1 MMTVDDLIKRLTWY
15 KRRYG
20 NLDVEYAYHDKYL
33 INVDFSE
40 RVDKVT
46 VVEYTDYDKDAKPI
60 KRQKFVIY

>member
-1 MMTVDDLIKRLTWY
+1 MTVDDLIKRLTWY

-33 INVDFSE
+33 IDVDNSK

-46 VVEYTDYDKDAKPI
+46 VVKYTSYDKDAKSI
-60 KRQKFVIY
+60 EQKKFVIY

>member
-1 MMTVDDLIKRLTWY
+1 MTVDDLIKRLTWY
-15 KRRYG
+15 KKRYG

-33 INVDFSE
+33 INVDFGK

>member
-1 MMTVDDLIKRLTWY
+1 MTVDDLIKRLTWY
-15 KRRYG
+15 KKRYG

-46 VVEYTDYDKDAKPI
+46 LVRYTSYDKEGKPI
-60 KRQKFVIY
+60 ERQKVVIY

>member
-1 MMTVDDLIKRLTWY
+1 MTVDDLIKRLTWY
-15 KRRYG
+15 KKRYG
-20 NLDVEYAYHDKYL
+20 NLDVEYAYHDQYL
-33 INVDFSE
+33 IDVDTSK